1 MGNFVK
7 VEKPAS
13 PRSISGVASMEHGEM
28 YRINTVL
35 DKIEPIVIV
44 VANRLDV
51 ALSPTVDKRRIF
63 GKRRRTVSV
72 RSQVSED
79 ESAHLSQRIGNV
91 PDLSMILATFWLSRL
106 LETFAGYV
114 EHQSVVRAAN
124 HLFFDI
130 TVFEGAPPMRAMQ
143 TN

>member
-1 MGNFVK
+1 MGNIVK

-13 PRSISGVASMEHGEM
+13 PRSISGVASMEHGEVH
-28 YRINTVL
+28 RIDTVL

-51 ALSPTVDKRRIF
+51 ALSPTVDKRRIL

-79 ESAHLSQRIGNV
+79 ESAQLPHRIRNV
-91 PDLSMILATFWLSRL
+91 LDLSMILAAFWLSGL
-106 LETFAGYV
+106 LETFAEYV
-114 EHQSVVRAAN
+114 EQPSVVRAAN
-124 HLFFDI
+124 PLFFDI
-130 TVFEGAPPMRAMQ
+130 TVFEGAAPMRAMQ